1 MRSCLITFVVLRTW
15 IYSASDL
22 LLILSVDSLASAVY
36 GDATFSFINMFV
48 VKKNEYNH
56 RFCLKAGKAKE
67 TDSPQKIPERIS
79 PAETLILG
87 L

>member
-1 MRSCLITFVVLRTW
+1 MFTITFVVLRTW

-56 RFCLKAGKAKE
+56 RF
-67 TDSPQKIPERIS
+67 
-79 PAETLILG
+79 
-87 L
+87 